1 MNEGLLDS
9 KAIMIRHAHRALYLL
24 LGIAAICG
32 PLRAQT
38 GKTVTIRMLDSRTGI
53 LIASSDYLVRIN
65 HDQAVHG
72 NWVVKNEDGSGRLT
86 LPGNAVAL
94 SVRATYDSNTVM
106 YVNCDAAKDT
116 GSSDRAPGLDRWY
129 KVSDIVESGVV
140 APNGCAGKKI
150 PDRLQV
156 IAKPGEFVFF
166 VRKLNAKEQ
175 FQQ

>member
-1 MNEGLLDS
+1 
-9 KAIMIRHAHRALYLL
+9 
-24 LGIAAICG
+24 
-32 PLRAQT
+32 
-38 GKTVTIRMLDSRTGI
+38 MLDSRTGV

-65 HDQAVHG
+65 HEETAHG
-72 NWVVKNEDGSGRLT
+72 NWVVKNEDGSGKLT
-86 LPGNAVAL
+86 LPGNAAAL

-106 YVNCDAAKDT
+106 YVNCDAAKDA

-129 KVSDIVESGVV
+129 KVSDIVEKGVV
-140 APNGCAGKKI
+140 APNGCVGKKI

-156 IAKPGEFVFF
+156 VANPGEFVFF

>member
-1 MNEGLLDS
+1 
-9 KAIMIRHAHRALYLL
+9 MIRQTHRALYLL
-24 LGIAAICG
+24 FWFAGIWVAAH
-32 PLRAQT
+32 AQT

-65 HDQAVHG
+65 HEETAHG
-72 NWVVKNEDGSGRLT
+72 NWVVKNEDGSGKLT
-86 LPGNAVAL
+86 LPGDATAL
-94 SVRATYDSNTVM
+94 SIRATYDSSTAM
-106 YVNCDAAKDT
+106 YVNCDAAKDA
-116 GSSDRAPGLDRWY
+116 GSSDHAPGLDRWY

-156 IAKPGEFVFF
+156 VAKPGEFVFF

-175 FQQ
+175 LQQ

>member
-1 MNEGLLDS
+1 LW
-9 KAIMIRHAHRALYLL
+9 
-24 LGIAAICG
+24 IAAISIHS

-38 GKTVTIRMLDSRTGI
+38 GRSVTVRMLDSRTGI

-65 HDQAVHG
+65 HEETVHG
-72 NWVVKNEDGSGRLT
+72 NWVVKNEDGSGKLT
-86 LPGNAVAL
+86 LPGDAIAL

-106 YVNCDAAKDT
+106 YVNCDAAKDA
-116 GSSDRAPGLDRWY
+116 GSSERAPGLDRWY

-156 IAKPGEFVFF
+156 VAKPGEFVFF

-175 FQQ
+175 LDQ